1 MDIRSKY
8 LKYYRIETKYGLP
21 IIGIETQSGIIQ
33 NLTSVEEEMDNLG
46 DLIKLSHISGIP
58 IDDLT
63 KKILS
68 SGSPEILSLEQIY
81 NESRSKNGD
90 FQIDRP
96 FDPPEVWAAGVT
108 YKSSELERRRES
120 ETPDIYSNIYN
131 AERPEIF
138 FKSTEDRCVG
148 PFEELGIR
156 SDSNWDV
163 PEPELAFVIFRGEI
177 VGYTIGNDMSSRS
190 IEGDNPLYLPQA
202 KLYDLSC
209 SIGPCFVS
217 TKTIEDPHSLEV
229 TCKIIRSNKEVF
241 AGTTSTS
248 EMARTCEEISDWLQ
262 RSNTVPDFTTVLTGT
277 SIVPPPDF
285 TLFEGDIVK
294 IEISSIGV
302 LENSIITV

>member
-1 MDIRSKY
+1 M
-8 LKYYRIETKYGLP
+8 KYYRIETQYGFP

-33 NLTSVEEEMDNLG
+33 NLTSVEEEIDDLG
-46 DLIKLSHISGIP
+46 DLIKLSHISGIH

-63 KKILS
+63 KKILD
-68 SGSPEILSLEQIY
+68 SGTPEILSLEQIY
-81 NESRSKNGD
+81 NESRSRNGA

-120 ETPDIYSNIYN
+120 ETPDIYSNVYN
-131 AERPEIF
+131 AERPEVF
-138 FKSTEDRCVG
+138 FKSTEDRCAG

-156 SDSNWDV
+156 SDSHWNV
-163 PEPELAFVIFRGEI
+163 PEPELAFVLFKEEI

-202 KLYDLSC
+202 KLYNLSC

-217 TKTIEDPHSLEV
+217 TKTIEDPHALEI
-229 TCKIIRSNKEVF
+229 TCKIFRSNKEVF
-241 AGTTSTS
+241 TGTTSTS

-262 RSNTVPDFTTVLTGT
+262 RSNTVPDLTTVLTGT

-285 TLFEGDIVK
+285 TLSEGDTVK

-302 LENSIITV
+302 LENNIITV

>member
-1 MDIRSKY
+1 M
-8 LKYYRIETKYGLP
+8 KYYRIETKYGLP

-33 NLTSVEEEMDNLG
+33 NLTSIEEDIDDLS

-58 IDDLT
+58 LDDLT

-68 SGSPEILSLEQIY
+68 SGTAETLSLEQIY
-81 NESRSKNGD
+81 NESRSRNGD

-131 AERPEIF
+131 AERPEVF

-156 SDSNWDV
+156 SDSSWDV
-163 PEPELAFVIFRGEI
+163 PEPELAFVLFRGEI

-217 TKTIEDPHSLEV
+217 AQTIKNPHTLNV
-229 TCKIIRSNKEVF
+229 TCKIFRSNKEVF
-241 AGTTSTS
+241 TGTTSTN

-277 SIVPPPDF
+277 SIVPPPEF
-285 TLFEGDIVK
+285 TLSEGDTVR

-302 LENSIITV
+302 LENTIITV